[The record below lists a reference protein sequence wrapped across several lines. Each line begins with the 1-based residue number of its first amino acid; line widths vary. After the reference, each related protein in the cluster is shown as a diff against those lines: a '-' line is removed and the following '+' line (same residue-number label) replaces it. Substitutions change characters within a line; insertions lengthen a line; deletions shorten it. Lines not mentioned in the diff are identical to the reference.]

1 MKFLV
6 QILLITFFIF
16 FNFKNYNY
24 KNNHSLNYYFSHLI
38 CKFLVFNDSF
48 NCPILIFKNKNFY
61 DNIKENRTK
70 FKLMINIKKT
80 KIENI
85 LLLIGIVPFLNKKSI
100 ITFKINEKNLFFLLK
115 NIFKD
120 RTLNNRIV
128 EISKND
134 FHYFID
140 NFNELV
146 NYNWELIPNNNLIN
160 NIRYILNKYYNQFCR
175 DIFDKSLNNNFK
187 NYIHKINNKLSFE
200 KLEDLLSK

>member
-1 MKFLV
+1 
-6 QILLITFFIF
+6 
-16 FNFKNYNY
+16 
-24 KNNHSLNYYFSHLI
+24 
-38 CKFLVFNDSF
+38 
-48 NCPILIFKNKNFY
+48 
-61 DNIKENRTK
+61 
-70 FKLMINIKKT
+70 MINIKKT

-100 ITFKINEKNLFFLLK
+100 IIFKINEKNLFFLLK

-140 NFNELV
+140 NFNEFV
-146 NYNWELIPNNNLIN
+146 NYNWELIPNKDLIN

-175 DIFDKSLNNNFK
+175 DIFDKSLNNNFM